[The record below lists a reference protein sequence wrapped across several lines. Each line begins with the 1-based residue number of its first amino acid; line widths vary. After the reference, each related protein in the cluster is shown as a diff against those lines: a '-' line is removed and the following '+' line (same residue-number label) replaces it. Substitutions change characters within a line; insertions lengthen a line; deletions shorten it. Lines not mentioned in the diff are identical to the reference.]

1 MNMKKILL
9 ISITLIILVIGI
21 SCASAASVGT
31 GTGSHLKT
39 KDSHTLKITKKST
52 SKKLAVKKVSKKAT
66 KKTAIRKSRK
76 KANKTTSLNSNKKV
90 NKVINGWNPKDHEVS
105 RQSIG
110 NGLIKIKYDDG
121 YYRIVNKAGNIISYG
136 Y

>member
-1 MNMKKILL
+1 M
-9 ISITLIILVIGI
+9 
-21 SCASAASVGT
+21 
-31 GTGSHLKT
+31 KT

-76 KANKTTSLNSNKKV
+76 KANKATSLNSNKKV